1 MHLSFRSLS
10 PLTRQ
15 VVAGCTGA
23 LALAATLVVGMRVG
37 ADRERARDEWADGR
51 LLSTA
56 IDSVRANA
64 LDSLPS
70 DELIRRAVSGMLRE
84 IHDPYAALL
93 RPDSYRSYR
102 GSLLGEGQGMG
113 LSLRLQGTLLSVRR
127 VAEGSPAATAG
138 VHRGD
143 RILAWNGV
151 SVDDRRPRTTSDSTR
166 ARSDSTD
173 LLLWRAPFGDTMHVA
188 VKRATWH
195 AAAVTESGFLSD
207 SIGYVRLA
215 TISQHASQEL
225 AQAIERLD
233 RRGAR
238 QLVLDLRGNGGG
250 LLEEGVKAASLFL
263 PKNAVVTSVV
273 ERGGRKTQLY
283 RATGS
288 RWSTLPLVLLVDA
301 GTASAAEIIVASL
314 REHGRALLVGA
325 PTYGKGVV
333 QRVVRLSPDLSL
345 RLTTARWLTP
355 HGHML
360 ERRTGTGRA
369 ATGGIMPDV
378 WLDDAGVHDPAGVP
392 HDWSTASVARTVA
405 IADTAAMRALREGWS
420 ITPMPLLEERMRSSV
435 VSQRSRMQSTNAPSA
450 QWATVATRLAT
461 VKMLETQS
469 LNEELVRYAARDDAA
484 IRSALE
490 LLVGGGPSSAAQQI
504 AGDSLHV
511 TLPTTNARVTAAS
524 TALDVWLGTH
534 YRAMQLLSDS
544 ARATRD
550 YERDALWPR
559 VESVGDAAQ
568 SDTLFAVQF
577 DAVKDAPAL
586 RVGSRVRLTSP
597 AGGAAATWVH
607 VVTRRAFRAPRRA
620 GPSVKDD
627 GFRYGW
633 AYLALV
639 SRDARATTSIAYRG
653 WLLADA
659 SDIVRRR

>member
-1 MHLSFRSLS
+1 MFAL
-10 PLTRQ
+10 
-15 VVAGCTGA
+15 GA
-23 LALAATLVVGMRVG
+23 TFVVGMQVG

-93 RPDSYRSYR
+93 RPDGYRSYR
-102 GSLLGEGQGMG
+102 GSLLGEGQGLG

-127 VAEGSPAATAG
+127 VADGSPAATAG
-138 VHRGD
+138 LHRGD

-151 SVDDRRPRTTSDSTR
+151 SVDDRRPRAAVDSIR
-166 ARSDSTD
+166 ARSENTD
-173 LLLWRAPFGDTMHVA
+173 LLLWRAPFGDTMHVT
-188 VKRATWH
+188 VRRATWH
-195 AAAVTESGFLSD
+195 ASAVTESGLLSD
-207 SIGYVRLA
+207 SVGYVRLA
-215 TISQHASQEL
+215 TVSQHSSQEL

-238 QLVLDLRGNGGG
+238 RLVLDVRGNGGG

-263 PKNAVVTSVV
+263 PKNALVTSVV

-288 RWSTLPLVLLVDA
+288 RWSSLPLVLLVDA

-314 REHGRALLVGA
+314 RDHGRAMLIGA

-369 ATGGIMPDV
+369 ATGGILPDV
-378 WLDDAGVHDPAGVP
+378 LLDDAGVHDPAGVP
-392 HDWSTASVARTVA
+392 REWSNAMVARTVA

-420 ITPMPLLEERMRSSV
+420 IVPVALLEERMRSRIW
-435 VSQRSRMQSTNAPSA
+435 SQRALLQSTTAPSA
-450 QWATVATRLAT
+450 QWAAVATRLAT

-469 LNEELVRYAARDDAA
+469 LHEEMVRYAARDDAS
-484 IRSALE
+484 IRAALE
-490 LLVGGGPSSAAQQI
+490 LLISGAAPSAAQRV
-504 AGDSLHV
+504 AGDSLV
-511 TLPTTNARVTAAS
+511 AAIPMATARATAAS
-524 TALDVWLGTH
+524 AALDVWLGTH
-534 YRAMQLLSDS
+534 YQAMQLLADS
-544 ARATRD
+544 TRASRALTT
-550 YERDALWPR
+550 DAPWPR
-559 VESVGDAAQ
+559 VESVRDAAR
-568 SDTLFAVQF
+568 SDTLFAVHF
-577 DAVKDAPAL
+577 DAAHEAPLL

-597 AGGAAATWVH
+597 AGGASATWAQ
-607 VVTRRAFRAPRRA
+607 VVARRAFRAPRRA
-620 GPSVKDD
+620 GAFATND

-633 AYLALV
+633 AYVALA
-639 SRDARATTSIAYRG
+639 SRDARATTSLAYRG
-653 WLLADA
+653 WFLTDA
-659 SDIVRRR
+659 TDPVRRR